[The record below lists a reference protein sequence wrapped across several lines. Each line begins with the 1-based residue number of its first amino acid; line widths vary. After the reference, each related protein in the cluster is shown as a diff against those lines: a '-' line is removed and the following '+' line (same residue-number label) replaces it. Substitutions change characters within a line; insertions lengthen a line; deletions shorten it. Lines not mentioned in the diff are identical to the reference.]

1 MTSPASS
8 GTSSPLWAVV
18 PAAGRGIRMK
28 RGNVPPTVPKQYLS
42 LAGMTLI
49 ERVLATLLGV
59 ADIEGVVVAIAPDD
73 ERFGTLNVAAD
84 ARIHVTD
91 GAATRAGSV
100 AAALAHL
107 RSMAPLD
114 SRVLVHDAARPLV
127 SAADIGR
134 LIDSVE
140 RSDACGGLLA
150 VPVQDTLKRSDSDH
164 QVSDTV
170 SRERLWQA
178 QTPQLFRLGELYD
191 ALVHA
196 LQSPSTAARI
206 TDEASA
212 MELLGQTPQLVEAR
226 DPNPKITRLADL
238 DMALAFL
245 TFHGDALPEAKARLI
260 ESC

>member
-1 MTSPASS
+1 
-8 GTSSPLWAVV
+8 
-18 PAAGRGIRMK
+18 MK
-28 RGNVPPTVPKQYLS
+28 RGNVPPSVPKQYLA

-49 ERVLATLLGV
+49 ERVIDTLLRIDALSG
-59 ADIEGVVVAIAPDD
+59 IVVAIAPDD
-73 ERFGTLNVAAD
+73 ERFETLD
-84 ARIHVTD
+84 LSSDPRIHVTT

-107 RSMAPLD
+107 GSMAPLH

-127 SAADIGR
+127 SVADIER
-134 LIDSVE
+134 LIESIE
-140 RSDACGGLLA
+140 RSGSCGGLLA
-150 VPVQDTLKRSDSDH
+150 VPVQDTLKRADSDH
-164 QVSDTV
+164 RVSDTV

-178 QTPQLFRLGELYD
+178 QTPQLFRLGALYD
-191 ALVHA
+191 ALVKA
-196 LQSPSTAARI
+196 LQSPLTAARI

-212 MELLGQTPQLVEAR
+212 MELLGETPQLVEAR

-245 TFHGDALPEAKARLI
+245 TFHQDDVSEAATRLI